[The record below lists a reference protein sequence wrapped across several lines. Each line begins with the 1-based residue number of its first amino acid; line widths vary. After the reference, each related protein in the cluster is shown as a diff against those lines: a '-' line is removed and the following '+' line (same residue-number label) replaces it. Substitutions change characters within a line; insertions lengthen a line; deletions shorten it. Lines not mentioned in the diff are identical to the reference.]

1 LNKTTISHSDQIKMN
16 VIKMLYSAAILAAL
30 VSAPVKQSS
39 AQSKRTG
46 TKGVIA
52 KPSLAKLKN
61 NVVKNPDDINAIQ
74 IYYDAFLEA
83 NPGREKELKLQMQ
96 IWMKQF
102 PSNYYFPVYLKRATK
117 LAARTN
123 DKNTLDRLKKAVQA
137 SPDSLNKHVAY
148 IEAIGPDNPDIINR
162 YEELM
167 KEFPENASVP
177 YALAK
182 AYIEKESPKAKP
194 YLLKAVGINPQFAEA
209 WYYLW
214 VDGQRW
220 GRFDEGWGYLKK
232 AIASDPSN
240 PLYQYRYALS
250 FMGLDQG
257 KFTELSIKLAKDFP
271 VSEYADRAL
280 GYLASCSATAEERIK
295 CYQLLHDNFTRE
307 KAAPYM
313 TSYFDVLLSTDPEK
327 ARMLAVEMKDLKE
340 AESDNW
346 TDLLTQANLFIQ
358 GRILLDQHQPVE
370 ALAVFNKIKLSRY
383 SLFGGESLLFLQA
396 KAIDQTGDHLSSYGK
411 LMKVFAE
418 DPSPALQTALYGYGA
433 KMGKDQAAVKA
444 DIYQNLSV
452 KAKPATPFSL
462 KKYIG
467 EGNAS
472 LSDYKGKVL
481 LLTYWFPGCGPCR
494 AEMPFFEN
502 VVKQY
507 QNNQLAYVGINIVAE
522 QDEYVIPFHNSSGF
536 SFTPLADV
544 KGRDKGNLE
553 NYGAA
558 PTNFLI
564 DKTGRIIF
572 SDFRT
577 GAENETHL
585 KMMIDLLLDAPAAF
599 AESK

>member
-1 LNKTTISHSDQIKMN
+1 
-16 VIKMLYSAAILAAL
+16 
-30 VSAPVKQSS
+30 
-39 AQSKRTG
+39 
-46 TKGVIA
+46 
-52 KPSLAKLKN
+52 
-61 NVVKNPDDINAIQ
+61 
-74 IYYDAFLEA
+74 
-83 NPGREKELKLQMQ
+83 
-96 IWMKQF
+96 
-102 PSNYYFPVYLKRATK
+102 
-117 LAARTN
+117 
-123 DKNTLDRLKKAVQA
+123 
-137 SPDSLNKHVAY
+137 
-148 IEAIGPDNPDIINR
+148 
-162 YEELM
+162 
-167 KEFPENASVP
+167 
-177 YALAK
+177 
-182 AYIEKESPKAKP
+182 
-194 YLLKAVGINPQFAEA
+194 
-209 WYYLW
+209 
-214 VDGQRW
+214 
-220 GRFDEGWGYLKK
+220 
-232 AIASDPSN
+232 
-240 PLYQYRYALS
+240 
-250 FMGLDQG
+250 
-257 KFTELSIKLAKDFP
+257 
-271 VSEYADRAL
+271 
-280 GYLASCSATAEERIK
+280 
-295 CYQLLHDNFTRE
+295 
-307 KAAPYM
+307 
-313 TSYFDVLLSTDPEK
+313 
-327 ARMLAVEMKDLKE
+327 
-340 AESDNW
+340 
-346 TDLLTQANLFIQ
+346 
-358 GRILLDQHQPVE
+358 
-370 ALAVFNKIKLSRY
+370 
-383 SLFGGESLLFLQA
+383 
-396 KAIDQTGDHLSSYGK
+396 
-411 LMKVFAE
+411 MKVFAE

>member
-1 LNKTTISHSDQIKMN
+1 MT
-16 VIKMLYSAAILAAL
+16 VIKILYSAAILAAL
-30 VSAPVKQSS
+30 ICGPVKQSS
-39 AQSKRTG
+39 AQSKRNG
-46 TKGVIA
+46 AKGVVA

-83 NPGREKELKLQMQ
+83 NQGHEKELKLQMQ
-96 IWMKQF
+96 TWVKQF
-102 PSNYYFPVYLKRATK
+102 PSNFYFPVYLRRAAK
-117 LAARTN
+117 LAAKTN
-123 DKNTLDRLKKAVQA
+123 DKNVLDRLKMAVEA
-137 SPDSLNKHVAY
+137 APDSMSRHVAY
-148 IEAIGPDNPDIINR
+148 IEAIGPDNPDVANR
-162 YEELM
+162 YGELM
-167 KEFPENASVP
+167 GEFPKNANVP

-194 YLLKAVGINPQFAEA
+194 YLLKAVEINPQFAEA

-220 GRFDEGWGYLKK
+220 GRFDEGWEYLKK
-232 AIASDPSN
+232 AIAADPSN
-240 PLYQYRYALS
+240 PLYKYRYALS

-257 KFTELSIKLAKDFP
+257 KFTELSFKLAKDFP
-271 VSEYADRAL
+271 KSEYADRAL

-295 CYQLLHDNFTRE
+295 CYQMLHDNFPQE

-327 ARMLAVEMKDLKE
+327 ARALAVEMKDLKE

-346 TDLLTQANLFIQ
+346 TDLLSQANLYIQ
-358 GRILLDQHQPVE
+358 GKRLLNEQKPAE
-370 ALAVFNKIKLSRY
+370 ALAVLNKIKLSRY
-383 SLFGGESLLFLQA
+383 SLFGHESLLFL
-396 KAIDQTGDHLSSYGK
+396 KAEATDQTGDHASAYGQ
-411 LMKVFAE
+411 LLKVFAK
-418 DPSPALQTALYGYGA
+418 DPSPALQSALYGYGI
-433 KMGKDQAAVKA
+433 KLGKDQAAVKA
-444 DIYQNLSV
+444 DVYQNLSI

-564 DKTGRIIF
+564 DKTGRIVF
-572 SDFRT
+572 SDFMI
-577 GAENETHL
+577 GAENESHL
-585 KMMIDLLLDAPAAF
+585 KMMIDLLLEAPAGF
-599 AESK
+599 TKGK

>member
-1 LNKTTISHSDQIKMN
+1 MN
-16 VIKMLYSAAILAAL
+16 VIKILYSAAIVAAL
-30 VSAPVKQSS
+30 VSAPIMRSF
-39 AQSKRTG
+39 AQSKKNSA
-46 TKGVIA
+46 KGVVA

-61 NVVKNPDDINAIQ
+61 NVVRNPDDINVLQ
-74 IYYDAFLEA
+74 IYYDAFLET
-83 NPGREKELKLQMQ
+83 NPGHEKELKLQMQ
-96 IWMKQF
+96 TWANQF
-102 PSNYYFPVYLKRATK
+102 PSNPFFPVYLKRAAK

-123 DKNTLDRLKKAVQA
+123 DKNVLDRLKRTVQA
-137 SPDSLNKHVAY
+137 SPDSMSKHVAY
-148 IEAIGPDNPDIINR
+148 IEAIGPDNPDIESR
-162 YEELM
+162 YDELI
-167 KEFPENASVP
+167 KEFPKNANVP

-182 AYIEKESPKAKP
+182 VYIEKESPKARP
-194 YLLKAVGINPQFAEA
+194 YLLKAVEINPQFAQA

-214 VDGQRW
+214 VDDLRW

-232 AIASDPSN
+232 AIAADPAN

-250 FMGLDQG
+250 FHGLDQG
-257 KFTELSIKLAKDFP
+257 KFAELSFKLAKDFP
-271 VSEYADRAL
+271 ASEYADRAL

-295 CYQLLHDNFTRE
+295 CYQLLHDNFPQE

-313 TSYFDVLLSTDPEK
+313 TSYFDVLISTDPEK
-327 ARMLAVEMKDLKE
+327 ARALAVEMKDIKE
-340 AESDNW
+340 AEGDNW
-346 TDLLTQANLFIQ
+346 IGLLTQANLFIQ
-358 GRILLDQHQPVE
+358 GKKLLDEHQPAG
-370 ALAVFNKIKLSRY
+370 ALTVLNKIKLPKY
-383 SLFGGESLLFLQA
+383 SQFGNESLLFL
-396 KAIDQTGDHLSSYGK
+396 KAEATDQTGDHSSAYGQ

-418 DPSPALQTALYGYGA
+418 DPSPALQTALYSYGA
-433 KMGKDQAAVKA
+433 KLGKDQAAVKA
-444 DIYQNLSV
+444 DIYQNLLI
-452 KAKPATPFSL
+452 KAKPATPFTL

-507 QNNQLAYVGINIVAE
+507 QSKELAYVGINIVAE
-522 QDEYVIPFHNSSGF
+522 QDQYVIPFHNSSGF
-536 SFTPLADV
+536 SFTPLAEI

-564 DKTGRIIF
+564 DKTGRIVF
-572 SDFRT
+572 SDFMI

-585 KMMIDLLLDAPAAF
+585 KMMIDLLLDAPAGF
-599 AESK
+599 NEKKL

>member
-1 LNKTTISHSDQIKMN
+1 MN
-16 VIKMLYSAAILAAL
+16 VIKILYSAAIVAAL
-30 VSAPVKQSS
+30 VSAPIMRSF
-39 AQSKRTG
+39 AQSKKNSA
-46 TKGVIA
+46 KGVVA

-61 NVVKNPDDINAIQ
+61 NVVRNPDDINVLQ
-74 IYYDAFLEA
+74 IYYDAFLET
-83 NPGREKELKLQMQ
+83 NPGHEKELKLQMQ
-96 IWMKQF
+96 TWANQF
-102 PSNYYFPVYLKRATK
+102 PSNPFFPVYLKRAAK

-123 DKNTLDRLKKAVQA
+123 DKNVLDRLKRTVQA
-137 SPDSLNKHVAY
+137 SPDSMSKHVAY
-148 IEAIGPDNPDIINR
+148 IEAIGPDNPDIESR
-162 YEELM
+162 YDELI
-167 KEFPENASVP
+167 KEFPKNANVP

-182 AYIEKESPKAKP
+182 VYIEKESPKARP
-194 YLLKAVGINPQFAEA
+194 YLLKAVEINPQFAQA

-214 VDGQRW
+214 VDDLRW

-232 AIASDPSN
+232 AIAADPAN

-250 FMGLDQG
+250 FHGLDQG
-257 KFTELSIKLAKDFP
+257 KFAELSFKLAKDFP
-271 VSEYADRAL
+271 ASEYADRAL

-295 CYQLLHDNFTRE
+295 CYQLLHDNFPQE

-313 TSYFDVLLSTDPEK
+313 TSYFDVLISTDPEK
-327 ARMLAVEMKDLKE
+327 ARALAVEMKDIKE
-340 AESDNW
+340 AEGDNW
-346 TDLLTQANLFIQ
+346 IGLLTQANLFIQ
-358 GRILLDQHQPVE
+358 GKKLLDEHQPAG
-370 ALAVFNKIKLSRY
+370 ALTVLNKIKLPKY
-383 SLFGGESLLFLQA
+383 SQFGNESLLFL
-396 KAIDQTGDHLSSYGK
+396 KAEATDQTGDHSSAYGQ

-418 DPSPALQTALYGYGA
+418 DPSPALQTALFGYGA
-433 KMGKDQAAVKA
+433 KLGKDQAAVKA
-444 DIYQNLSV
+444 DIYQNLLI
-452 KAKPATPFSL
+452 KAKPATPFTL

-507 QNNQLAYVGINIVAE
+507 QSKELAYVGINIVAE
-522 QDEYVIPFHNSSGF
+522 QDQYVIPFHNSSGF
-536 SFTPLADV
+536 SFTPLAEI

-564 DKTGRIIF
+564 DKTGRIVF
-572 SDFRT
+572 SDFMI

-585 KMMIDLLLDAPAAF
+585 KMMIDLLLDAPAGF
-599 AESK
+599 NEKKL